1 MIQTFY
7 EIKKET
13 YAFLTVICGIH
24 LIVVLVVCLDLAPGS
39 SILTLIGNKRKH
51 TIKKE
56 EERELFF
63 KQIFFTSEDLSRP
76 NNYIIY
82 QKDET
87 ALYFIKEVRLTEH
100 YIVYAL

>member
-39 SILTLIGNKRKH
+39 SIVTLIGKKRKH
-51 TIKKE
+51 TNKRK